1 MFDMLHQYTN
11 VLLALFK
18 KNGGGGGSD
27 IGSPGILNQQSKQ
40 NG

>member
-18 KNGGGGGSD
+18 KNGGGGSD
-27 IGSPGILNQQSKQ
+27 IGSPGILNQQNKQ

>member
-18 KNGGGGGSD
+18 KNGGGAAT
-27 IGSPGILNQQSKQ
+27 LAVRVF
-40 NG
+40 